1 MIQRCRWWRNT
12 QLPKMGLRILELWKA
27 SAMMLETPKG
37 WRRFYSSNSKAVDL
51 KTLKPM
57 IMEKIRNRANDYPV
71 KATAV
76 LAQETLNA
84 RGLLY
89 RGVSDLLRHLP
100 VWTCKYCPE
109 VYVGESGHLIRTC
122 GGYRR
127 QAAKIKA
134 HEWIKACL
142 NDILV
147 PVEAYHIHVQNTV
160 HNVTKPQ
167 ERFGQDRIPAIV
179 ELCLHAGANPSDQS
193 AYMESRTGFE
203 LAEAPSDKEMKLVAI
218 ETLKAWEALRN
229 GVQKLLV
236 VFPVKVCKLCS
247 EVHVGQHSGNKARI
261 CRIHESWHEA
271 HLWKKAGVDDLVPAK
286 RVWYQRPQDP
296 PVLVDEGRNYYGHSP
311 AVIDICVKAG
321 AIAPSKYFS
330 IMKADGL
337 SSPI

>member
-1 MIQRCRWWRNT
+1 MIQRCRWWRNK
-12 QLPKMGLRILELWKA
+12 QLPKMGFRIVEIWKA
-27 SAMMLETPKG
+27 SAIMLETPKG
-37 WRRFYSSNSKAVDL
+37 WRRFYNSNSKVVDL

-57 IMEKIRNRANDYPV
+57 IMEKIQHRANDNPV
-71 KATAV
+71 KGTAV
-76 LAQETLNA
+76 LAQEVLKA

-127 QAAKIKA
+127 LSAKIKA

-147 PVEAYHIHVQNTV
+147 PVEENTV
-160 HNVTKPQ
+160 DNVTKPQ
-167 ERFGQDRIPAIV
+167 ERFGQDRISAVV
-179 ELCLHAGANPSDQS
+179 ELCLHAAGATPIDQS
-193 AYMESRTGFE
+193 AYANNMESRTGFK
-203 LAEAPSDKEMKLVAI
+203 LAEAPSDEEMKLVAI

-247 EVHVGQHSGNKARI
+247 EVHVGHSGNKAPI
-261 CRIHESWHEA
+261 CRISESWQEA

-296 PVLVDEGRNYYGHSP
+296 PVLVDEGRDYYGHAP
-311 AVIDICVKAG
+311 AVIDMCVKAG
-321 AIAPSKYFS
+321 AVAPSKYFS

-337 SSPI
+337 SAPI